1 MNIVNI
7 KFLKQ
12 NISQF
17 GIIVMV
23 LVGAGHDDGD
33 GGSPYPV
40 VAIDVVVAF
49 LSESKG
55 RTLISTV

>member
-1 MNIVNI
+1 
-7 KFLKQ
+7 
-12 NISQF
+12 
-17 GIIVMV
+17 MV